1 MNNCIGNNL
10 LSHHQYGFRQF
21 HSTASVLLD
30 STNEWFVNMDRGL
43 ILNIAVFLDLQR
55 AFDTID
61 HDILLKKLDLYG
73 LEKSDLNLLK
83 SYLTNRTQMCF
94 VNGTLSSQKLITCG
108 VPQGSILGP
117 LLLLIYIN
125 DSLQYS
131 SARMFAHNTTLTAS
145 GKSISE
151 LQFTIN
157 HDLANVKQWLSANKL
172 SLNLIKTEYLLIG
185 SRHNINNISAVPN
198 VSVGDVSIKR
208 VREIK
213 ALGVCIDE
221 FLSRDKHIDKIAKK
235 VSSGNGAIR
244 KLKSCVDR
252 NTLICAYNALIL
264 PHFDYGCEVWD
275 TIGVTLSDRLQ
286 KLQNRA
292 ARVITGRKNEHGQ
305 SELALNELNF
315 KTLKERRTQF
325 IASLMY
331 KITHGLAPKKL
342 IDIFQKTLSSQ
353 NYNLRGSTTK
363 LYRPKSKTEY
373 LKKGFS
379 YRGAKLWNG
388 LSDEQ
393 RNIQFLSHFNSSVRH
408 LAT

>member
-1 MNNCIGNNL
+1 
-10 LSHHQYGFRQF
+10 
-21 HSTASVLLD
+21 
-30 STNEWFVNMDRGL
+30 
-43 ILNIAVFLDLQR
+43 
-55 AFDTID
+55 
-61 HDILLKKLDLYG
+61 
-73 LEKSDLNLLK
+73 
-83 SYLTNRTQMCF
+83 MCF

-117 LLLLIYIN
+117 FLFLIYIN
-125 DSLQYS
+125 DLPNSLQYS
-131 SARMFAHNTTLTAS
+131 SARMFADDTLAAS

-151 LQFTIN
+151 LQVTIN
-157 HDLANVKQWLSANKL
+157 HDLANVKQWFSANKL

-198 VSVGDVSIKR
+198 VSAGVVPIKR
-208 VREIK
+208 VKETK

-221 FLSRDKHIDKIAKK
+221 FLSWEKHSDKIAKK
-235 VSSGNGAIR
+235 VSSGIGASR

-264 PHFDYGCEVWD
+264 PHFDYCCEVWD
-275 TIGVTLSDRLQ
+275 TVGVSVTLSDRLK

-292 ARVITGRKNEHGQ
+292 ARVITGRKNEHSQ

-315 KTLKERRTQF
+315 KTLKGRSTQF

-342 IDIFQKTLSSQ
+342 IDIFEKTLSSQ

-363 LYRPKSKTEY
+363 LYRPKPKNI
-373 LKKGFS
+373 LKKVLVTEEQNCGMAS
-379 YRGAKLWNG
+379 RTSREICN
-388 LSDEQ
+388 LSVTL
-393 RNIQFLSHFNSSVRH
+393 IQVCDTWPLYVVFN
-408 LAT
+408 